1 MKAPIWELY
10 FYKRE
15 TMLRKAENRDIS
27 RIAEILI
34 FTKRTTYRP
43 IFKNDNVSF
52 NEMQVLNEVERLRQP
67 NELDNLYVYDD
78 GIVKAMVK
86 IEDVEGKTK
95 VSEFFVDPFFQ
106 GNGIGTKILD
116 IIIEKSKEVFLYVL
130 DKNERAIRF
139 YEKMGFKYSGEKE
152 EFLSSGFYMLKY
164 CFVKS

>member
-1 MKAPIWELY
+1 
-10 FYKRE
+10 
-15 TMLRKAENRDIS
+15 MLRKAGNMDIS

-52 NEMQVLNEVERLRQP
+52 NEMQVLKEIEKLSQP
-67 NELDNLYVYDD
+67 SALDNIYVYDD

-86 IEDVEGKTK
+86 IEDVGEKTK

-106 GNGIGTKILD
+106 GEGIGTKILNTV
-116 IIIEKSKEVFLYVL
+116 IEKSKEVFWYVL

-139 YEKMGFKYSGEKE
+139 YVKMGFKYTGEKE
-152 EFLSSGFYMLKY
+152 EFLNSGFYMLKY
-164 CFVKS
+164 FFVKS

>member
-1 MKAPIWELY
+1 
-10 FYKRE
+10 
-15 TMLRKAENRDIS
+15 MLRKAGNRDIS

-52 NEMQVLNEVERLRQP
+52 NEMQVLKEIEKLSQP
-67 NELDNLYVYDD
+67 SALDNIYVCDD

-86 IEDVEGKTK
+86 IEDIGEKTK

-106 GNGIGTKILD
+106 GEGIGTKILNTV
-116 IIIEKSKEVFLYVL
+116 IEKSKEVFLYVL

-139 YEKMGFKYSGEKE
+139 YVKMGFKYTGEKE
-152 EFLSSGFYMLKY
+152 EFLNSGFYMLKY
-164 CFVKS
+164 FFVKS

>member
-1 MKAPIWELY
+1 
-10 FYKRE
+10 
-15 TMLRKAENRDIS
+15 MLRKAGNRDIS

-52 NEMQVLNEVERLRQP
+52 NEMQVLNEIEKLSQP
-67 NELDNLYVYDD
+67 SALDNIYVYDD

-86 IEDVEGKTK
+86 IEDVGEKTK

-106 GNGIGTKILD
+106 GEGIGTKILNNV
-116 IIIEKSKEVFLYVL
+116 IEKSKEVFLYVL

-139 YEKMGFKYSGEKE
+139 YVKMGFKYTGEKE
-152 EFLSSGFYMLKY
+152 EFLNSGFYMLKY
-164 CFVKS
+164 FFCKKLN

>member
-1 MKAPIWELY
+1 
-10 FYKRE
+10 
-15 TMLRKAENRDIS
+15 MLRKASNMDIS

-52 NEMQVLNEVERLRQP
+52 NEMQVLKEIEKLSQP
-67 NELDNLYVYDD
+67 SALDNIYVYDD

-86 IEDVEGKTK
+86 IEDIGEKTK

-106 GNGIGTKILD
+106 GEGIGTRILNNV
-116 IIIEKSKEVFLYVL
+116 IEKSKEVFLYVL

-139 YEKMGFKYSGEKE
+139 YVKMGFKYTGEKE
-152 EFLSSGFYMLKY
+152 EFLNSGFYMLKY
-164 CFVKS
+164 FFVKS

>member
-1 MKAPIWELY
+1 
-10 FYKRE
+10 
-15 TMLRKAENRDIS
+15 MLRKAGNMDIS

-52 NEMQVLNEVERLRQP
+52 NEMQVLKEIEKLSQP
-67 NELDNLYVYDD
+67 SALDNIYVYDD

-86 IEDVEGKTK
+86 IEDVGEKTK

-106 GNGIGTKILD
+106 REGIGTKILNTV
-116 IIIEKSKEVFLYVL
+116 IEKSKEVFLYVL

-139 YEKMGFKYSGEKE
+139 YVKMGFKYTGEKE
-152 EFLSSGFYMLKY
+152 EFLNSGFYMLKY
-164 CFVKS
+164 FFVKS

>member
-1 MKAPIWELY
+1 
-10 FYKRE
+10 
-15 TMLRKAENRDIS
+15 MLRKAGNRDIS

-52 NEMQVLNEVERLRQP
+52 NEMQVLKEIEKLSQP
-67 NELDNLYVYDD
+67 SALDNIYVYDD

-86 IEDVEGKTK
+86 IEDIGEKTK

-106 GNGIGTKILD
+106 GEGIGTKILNNV
-116 IIIEKSKEVFLYVL
+116 IEKSKEVFLYVL

-139 YEKMGFKYSGEKE
+139 YVKMGFKYTGEKE
-152 EFLSSGFYMLKY
+152 EFLNSGFYMLKY
-164 CFVKS
+164 FFVKS

>member
-1 MKAPIWELY
+1 
-10 FYKRE
+10 
-15 TMLRKAENRDIS
+15 MLRKAGNRDIS

-52 NEMQVLNEVERLRQP
+52 NEMQVLNEIKKLSQP
-67 NELDNLYVYDD
+67 SALDNIYVYDD

-86 IEDVEGKTK
+86 IEDVGEKTK

-106 GNGIGTKILD
+106 GEGIGTKILNNV
-116 IIIEKSKEVFLYVL
+116 IEKSKEVFLYVL

-139 YEKMGFKYSGEKE
+139 YVKMGFKYTGEKE
-152 EFLSSGFYMLKY
+152 EFLNSGFYMLKY
-164 CFVKS
+164 FFVKS

>member
-1 MKAPIWELY
+1 
-10 FYKRE
+10 
-15 TMLRKAENRDIS
+15 MLRKAGNRDIS

-52 NEMQVLNEVERLRQP
+52 NEMQVLNEIEKLSQP
-67 NELDNLYVYDD
+67 SALDNIYVYDD

-86 IEDVEGKTK
+86 IEDVGEKTK

-106 GNGIGTKILD
+106 GEGIGTKILNNV
-116 IIIEKSKEVFLYVL
+116 IEKSKEVFLYVL

-139 YEKMGFKYSGEKE
+139 YVKMGFKYTGEKE
-152 EFLSSGFYMLKY
+152 EFLNSGFYMLKY
-164 CFVKS
+164 FFEKS

>member
-1 MKAPIWELY
+1 
-10 FYKRE
+10 
-15 TMLRKAENRDIS
+15 MLRKAGNMDIS

-52 NEMQVLNEVERLRQP
+52 NEMQVLKEIEKLSQP
-67 NELDNLYVYDD
+67 SALDNIYVYDD

-86 IEDVEGKTK
+86 IEDIGEKTK
-95 VSEFFVDPFFQ
+95 ISEFFVDPFFQ
-106 GNGIGTKILD
+106 GEGIGTKILNNV
-116 IIIEKSKEVFLYVL
+116 IEKSKEVFLYVL

-139 YEKMGFKYSGEKE
+139 YVKMGFKYTGEKE

-164 CFVKS
+164 FFVKS

>member
-1 MKAPIWELY
+1 
-10 FYKRE
+10 
-15 TMLRKAENRDIS
+15 MLRKASNMDIS

-52 NEMQVLNEVERLRQP
+52 NEMQVLKEIEKLSQP
-67 NELDNLYVYDD
+67 SALDNIYVYDD

-86 IEDVEGKTK
+86 IEDIGEKTK

-106 GNGIGTKILD
+106 GEGIGTKILNNV
-116 IIIEKSKEVFLYVL
+116 IEKSKEVFLYVL

-139 YEKMGFKYSGEKE
+139 YVKMGFKYTGEKE
-152 EFLSSGFYMLKY
+152 EFLNSGFCMLKY
-164 CFVKS
+164 FFVKS